1 MEREKYFDML
11 WDMYYNYFDLYEEE
25 EVAGEEFDL
34 YAYCEITN
42 ERYMGTRSLKIYQY
56 NDYEHCLVRTG
67 ERFSRENIDD
77 SFFASC
83 IEELV
88 EVQSGHHQSYLS
100 YVQIV
105 STPLTEEE
113 ISLVENYSYAKS
125 FWFGLR
131 GWCDLRLIAVDL
143 AEMKVYANEEAEEVM
158 DNYKPKRLAE
168 KLGYEIS

>member
-11 WDMYYNYFDLYEEE
+11 MDLYYNYFDLYEEE
-25 EVAGEEFDL
+25 EVAGEFFDL

-56 NDYEHCLVRTG
+56 NDYEHSLVRTG
-67 ERFSRENIDD
+67 EKFSRKNIDD
-77 SFFASC
+77 DFFARC
-83 IEELV
+83 IEELI
-88 EVQSGHHQSYLS
+88 EVQSGHHQSYLT

-105 STPLTEEE
+105 STPLKSEE
-113 ISLVENYSYAKS
+113 ISLVENYTYSTS

-143 AEMKVYANEEAEEVM
+143 AEMKVYANKAAEEVV
-158 DNYKPKRLAE
+158 DNYKPLILAK
-168 KLGYEIS
+168 KLGYDI